1 MSEPKQ
7 ITDKSKNSKR
17 NRILFLVLIIAAFLG
32 CIWFVYW
39 YFHGRFYIY
48 TNDAYV
54 GGNIVVVTPRISG
67 TVVSI
72 SADDTD
78 YVEQGRIL
86 VELDKTDAFIALEK
100 NIAHLGQSVRQVT
113 ALLETTRQIKALIG
127 VKKAIFIQAAQDYE
141 RRECLIDTLAVSLE
155 DFEHSIAALNSSFAD
170 LISTEHYYL
179 SLVAQ
184 TENTTIEKHPLV
196 EEAKQLLREAFLVL
210 QKCTLVSPVEGLV
223 ARRSVQIGEQINPA
237 QPLMAIVPLNQIWVD
252 ANYKETQ
259 LKHVRIGQP
268 VKVHCDLY
276 GSDVDFEGVVSGIAG
291 GTGSVFSLLPPQNA
305 TGNWIKIV
313 QRLPVRIHL
322 NPKQIKTYPLRLG
335 LSMETTIHIHQE
347 NLPTVPMKKPVLP
360 IYSTDIFYDQ
370 QKGVEELIA
379 EVIEQNIPQRISED
393 LKSLGIDEAIK

>member
-1 MSEPKQ
+1 MSNPKQ
-7 ITDKSKNSKR
+7 ITYKLRNSKR
-17 NRILFLVLIIAAFLG
+17 NRTLFLVLIIAALLG
-32 CIWFVYW
+32 CIWFMYW
-39 YFHGRFYIY
+39 YFHGRFYMY

-113 ALLETTRQIKALIG
+113 ALLETTKQIKALVS

-141 RRECLIDTLAVSLE
+141 RRECLVDALAVSLE
-155 DFEHSIAALNSSFAD
+155 DFDHSLAALNSSFAD

-196 EEAKQLLREAFLVL
+196 EEAKQLLREAFLML
-210 QKCTLVSPVEGLV
+210 QRCTLISPVEGLV

-237 QPLMAIVPLNQIWVD
+237 QPLIAIVPLNQIWVD

-259 LKHVRIGQP
+259 LRNVRIGQP
-268 VKVHCDLY
+268 TKVHCDLY

-291 GTGSVFSLLPPQNA
+291 GTGSVFSLLPPQHA

-313 QRLPVRIHL
+313 QRLPVASI
-322 NPKQIKTYPLRLG
+322 
-335 LSMETTIHIHQE
+335 
-347 NLPTVPMKKPVLP
+347 
-360 IYSTDIFYDQ
+360 
-370 QKGVEELIA
+370 
-379 EVIEQNIPQRISED
+379 
-393 LKSLGIDEAIK
+393 

>member
-1 MSEPKQ
+1 MSDPKQ
-7 ITDKSKNSKR
+7 ITDKSTNRKR
-17 NRILFLVLIIAAFLG
+17 NRALLAVLVISILLG
-32 CIWFVYW
+32 CVWFMYW

-72 SADDTD
+72 SVDDTD

-86 VELDKTDAFIALEK
+86 VELDKTDALIALEK
-100 NIAHLGQSVRQVT
+100 NIANLGKSVRQVT
-113 ALLETTRQIKALIG
+113 ALLETTKQIKALLGI
-127 VKKAIFIQAAQDYE
+127 KKALFIQAAQDYE
-141 RRECLIDTLAVSLE
+141 RRACLVDSLAVSLE
-155 DFEHSIAALNSSFAD
+155 DFEHSIAILNSSFAD
-170 LISTEHYYL
+170 LISTEYYYL

-184 TENTTIEKHPLV
+184 TANTTIEEHPLV
-196 EEAKQLLREAFLVL
+196 EEAKQLLREAFLTL
-210 QKCTLVSPVEGLV
+210 QRCTLFSPVEGLV

-237 QPLMAIVPLNQIWVD
+237 QPLMAVVPLNQIWVD

-259 LKHVRIGQP
+259 LKNVRIGQTA
-268 VKVHCDLY
+268 KVHCDLY
-276 GSDVDFEGVVSGIAG
+276 GRDVDFMGVVSGIAG

-322 NPKQIKTYPLRLG
+322 NPEQIRKYPLRLG
-335 LSMETTIHIHQE
+335 LSTETTINIHQKD
-347 NLPTVPMKKPVLP
+347 LPAIPSKKPTLP

-379 EVIEQNIPQRISED
+379 EVIEQNIPQEVLED
-393 LKSLGIDEAIK
+393 LTERE

>member
-1 MSEPKQ
+1 MSDVKQ
-7 ITDKSKNSKR
+7 ITDKSTNQRR
-17 NRILFLVLIIAAFLG
+17 NRTLLLVLVLAALLG
-32 CIWFVYW
+32 CIWFMYW
-39 YFHGRFYIY
+39 YFHRRFYMY

-78 YVEQGRIL
+78 YVEQGRVLI
-86 VELDKTDAFIALEK
+86 ELDKTDAFIALEK

-113 ALLETTRQIKALIG
+113 ALLETTKQIKALVN
-127 VKKAIFIQAAQDYE
+127 VKKAVFIQAAQDYE
-141 RRECLIDTLAVSLE
+141 KREYLVDVLAVSVE
-155 DFEHSIAALNSSFAD
+155 DFEHAIATLNSSFAD

-184 TENTTIEKHPLV
+184 TENTTIENHPLV
-196 EEAKQLLREAFLVL
+196 EEAKQLLREAFLML
-210 QKCTLVSPVEGLV
+210 QRCTLISPVEGLV

-259 LKHVRIGQP
+259 LKNVRIGQTT
-268 VKVHCDLY
+268 KVHCDLY
-276 GSDVDFEGVVSGIAG
+276 GKVVDFEGVVSGIAG

-322 NPKQIKTYPLRLG
+322 HPDQVKKYPLRLG
-335 LSMETTIHIHQE
+335 LSMETTINIHQK
-347 NLPTVPMKKPVLP
+347 NLPAIPAKKPALP

-370 QKGVEELIA
+370 QKGVEDLIA
-379 EVIEQNIPQRISED
+379 EVIKQNIPQRVLED
-393 LKSLGIDEAIK
+393 LTE

>member
-1 MSEPKQ
+1 M
-7 ITDKSKNSKR
+7 
-17 NRILFLVLIIAAFLG
+17 
-32 CIWFVYW
+32 YW

-72 SADDTD
+72 SVDDTD
-78 YVEQGRIL
+78 YVEQGGIL
-86 VELDKTDAFIALEK
+86 VELDKTDALIALEK
-100 NIAHLGQSVRQVT
+100 NIANLGQSIRQVA
-113 ALLETTRQIKALIG
+113 ALLETTKQIKALLGI
-127 VKKAIFIQAAQDYE
+127 KKALFIQAAQDYE
-141 RRECLIDTLAVSLE
+141 RRACLVGSLAVSLE
-155 DFEHSIAALNSSFAD
+155 DFEHSIATLNSSFAD

-184 TENTTIEKHPLV
+184 TANTTIEEHPLV
-196 EEAKQLLREAFLVL
+196 EEAKQLLREAFLTL
-210 QKCTLVSPVEGLV
+210 QRCTLFSPVEGLV

-237 QPLMAIVPLNQIWVD
+237 QPLMAVVPLNQIWVD

-259 LKHVRIGQP
+259 LKNVRIGQTA
-268 VKVHCDLY
+268 KVHCDLY
-276 GSDVDFEGVVSGIAG
+276 GRDVDFMGVVSGIAG

-313 QRLPVRIHL
+313 QRLPIRIYL
-322 NPKQIKTYPLRLG
+322 NPEQIRKYPLRLG
-335 LSMETTIHIHQE
+335 LSMETTINIHQKD
-347 NLPTVPMKKPVLP
+347 LPAIPSKKPALP

-379 EVIEQNIPQRISED
+379 EVIEQNIPQKVLED
-393 LKSLGIDEAIK
+393 LTGRE

>member
-1 MSEPKQ
+1 MSDPKQ
-7 ITDKSKNSKR
+7 ITYKSTNRKR
-17 NRILFLVLIIAAFLG
+17 NRTLFLVLMIAALLG
-32 CIWFVYW
+32 CIWFMYW

-86 VELDKTDAFIALEK
+86 IELDRTDALIALEK
-100 NIAHLGQSVRQVT
+100 TIANLGQSVRQVT
-113 ALLETTRQIKALIG
+113 ALLETTKQIKALIG
-127 VKKAIFIQAAQDYE
+127 VKKALFIQASQDYE

-155 DFEHSIAALNSSFAD
+155 DFEHSIAAVNSSFAD
-170 LISTEHYYL
+170 LVSTEHYYL

-184 TENTTIEKHPLV
+184 VANTTIEEHPLV
-196 EEAKQLLREAFLVL
+196 EEAKQLLRQAFLTL
-210 QKCTLVSPVEGLV
+210 QRCTLFSPVEGLV
-223 ARRSVQIGEQINPA
+223 ARRNIQVGEQINPA

-259 LKHVRIGQP
+259 LRNVRIGQP
-268 VKVHCDLY
+268 AKVHCDLY
-276 GSDVDFEGVVSGIAG
+276 GRDVDFEGIVGGIAG

-313 QRLPVRIHL
+313 QRLPVRIYL
-322 NPKQIKTYPLRLG
+322 NPEQIKKYPLRLG
-335 LSMETTIHIHQE
+335 LSMETTVNIHQE
-347 NLPTVPMKKPVLP
+347 NLPVVPTKKPALP
-360 IYSTDIFYDQ
+360 IYSTDIFYAQ

-379 EVIEQNIPQRISED
+379 EVIEQNIPQRVLED
-393 LKSLGIDEAIK
+393 LNEE

>member
-1 MSEPKQ
+1 MSDPKQ
-7 ITDKSKNSKR
+7 ITYKPTNHRR
-17 NRILFLVLIIAAFLG
+17 NRSLFLVLLIAALLG
-32 CIWFVYW
+32 CIWFMYW

-86 VELDKTDAFIALEK
+86 VELDQTDALIALEK
-100 NIAHLGQSVRQVT
+100 NIANLGQSVRQVT
-113 ALLETTRQIKALIG
+113 ALLETTKQIKALIS
-127 VKKAIFIQAAQDYE
+127 VKKALFIQAAQDYE
-141 RRECLIDTLAVSLE
+141 RRERLVDALAVSLE
-155 DFEHSIAALNSSFAD
+155 DFEHSITAVNSSFAD

-184 TENTTIEKHPLV
+184 TANTTIEEHPLV
-196 EEAKQLLREAFLVL
+196 EEAKQLLREAFLML
-210 QKCTLVSPVEGLV
+210 QRCTLFSPVEGLV
-223 ARRSVQIGEQINPA
+223 ARRSIQVGEQINPA
-237 QPLMAIVPLNQIWVD
+237 QPLMAIIPLNQIWVD

-259 LKHVRIGQP
+259 LRNVRIGQIA
-268 VKVHCDLY
+268 KVHCDLY
-276 GSDVDFEGVVSGIAG
+276 GSSVDFEGIVGGIAG

-313 QRLPVRIHL
+313 QRLPVRVYL
-322 NPKQIKTYPLRLG
+322 NPEQIKKHPLRLG
-335 LSMETTIHIHQE
+335 LSMETTINVHQE
-347 NLPTVPMKKPVLP
+347 NLPVVPVKKPALP
-360 IYSTDIFYDQ
+360 IYSTDIFYAQ

-379 EVIEQNIPQRISED
+379 EVIEQNIPQRVLED
-393 LKSLGIDEAIK
+393 L